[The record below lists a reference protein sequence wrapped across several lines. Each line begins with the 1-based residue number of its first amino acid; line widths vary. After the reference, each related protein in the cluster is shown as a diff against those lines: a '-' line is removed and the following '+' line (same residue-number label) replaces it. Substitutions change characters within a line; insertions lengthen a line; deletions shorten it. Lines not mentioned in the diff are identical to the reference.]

1 LSYLVLARK
10 WRPQNFEQ
18 IVGQETITRTL
29 TNALKTGRVA
39 HAFLFSGA
47 RGVGK
52 TTLARVLAKALNC
65 EKGPTPEPCG
75 VCGACR
81 EITAGSAVDV
91 QEIDGASNNSVED
104 VRNLRET
111 VKYMPASGRNKI
123 YIIDEVHML
132 SAGAFNALLKTLE
145 EPPAHV
151 VFIFATTE
159 PHKVPVTIHSRCQR
173 YDFRRIPLALI
184 QERLAMIC
192 AEEKL
197 DAEPEALRVLAREA
211 EGSMR
216 DALSLLDQVASFAG
230 ARISREQVVQ
240 ILGLAQRK
248 FLTDLSAAVL
258 RGDTRRALELVDE
271 LFGFGYDVRQFWRE
285 LIGHFRNLAVATLA
299 DAPERLMDLTE
310 DELREV
316 KTQAEGASL
325 ETLLVLFDLLV
336 TGEQAMA
343 HSNQPRLVLEMT
355 VAKMAQLKPVVPIP
369 EILAQLQELESRLA
383 GAPASPPR
391 ATPPSSPAPDPPPA
405 PTPAGPAP
413 APARSA
419 PAAPAEAETAG
430 GPWEQFLAYAEE
442 HDSKLAALL
451 RGGRFRGVTEREV
464 RVAFAP
470 DSLGLERLTSKGNA
484 PKLNHLAAGFF
495 GEGHRLV
502 VSEESASEPTPAPRH
517 RYLEAD
523 KLRREAMENPLVK
536 AVAEILDGR
545 VEEIKTK

>member
-1 LSYLVLARK
+1 MSYLVLARK

-65 EKGPTPEPCG
+65 EKGPTAEPCG

-111 VKYMPASGRNKI
+111 VKYMPASGRYKI

-132 SAGAFNALLKTLE
+132 SPGAFNALLKTLE

-173 YDFRRIPLALI
+173 FDFRRIPLALI

-197 DAEPEALRVLAREA
+197 AAEPEALRVLAREA

-230 ARISREQVVQ
+230 AKISREQVVQ
-240 ILGLAQRK
+240 ILGLAQRS
-248 FLTDLSAAVL
+248 FLTGLSGAVL
-258 RGDTRRALELVDE
+258 KGDTKRALEIVDE
-271 LFGFGYDVRQFWRE
+271 LFGFGYDVRQFCRE
-285 LIGHFRNLAVATLA
+285 LIGHFRNLAVAKQA
-299 DAPERLMDLTE
+299 EAAERLLDLTE

-316 KTQAEGASL
+316 KSQAEGASL
-325 ETLLVLFDLLV
+325 ETLLLLFDLLV
-336 TGEQAMA
+336 AGEQAMT

-355 VAKMAQLKPVVPIP
+355 VAKMAQLQPVVPIA
-369 EILAQLQELESRLA
+369 EILAQLKELESRLA
-383 GAPASPPR
+383 GSAPHRPQV
-391 ATPPSSPAPDPPPA
+391 ATPNSPIADPPPVA
-405 PTPAGPAP
+405 TPVNSAP
-413 APARSA
+413 APVR
-419 PAAPAEAETAG
+419 AAAADPNG
-430 GPWEQFLAYAEE
+430 NPWENFLAYASQQ
-442 HDSKLAALL
+442 DSKLAALL
-451 RGGRFRGVTEREV
+451 AGGHFKGLTESEV

-470 DSLGLERLTSKGNA
+470 DSLGLERLTSKGNS

-495 GEGHRLV
+495 GEGHRV
-502 VSEESASEPTPAPRH
+502 VVLEESPTEQTPAPKH
-517 RYLEAD
+517 RSLEAD
-523 KLRREAMENPLVK
+523 KLRREAVENPVVK
-536 AVAEILDGR
+536 AVSEILEGR
-545 VEEIKTK
+545 IEEIKTK

>member
-29 TNALKTGRVA
+29 TNAIKTGRVA

-65 EKGPTPEPCG
+65 EKGPTAEPCG
-75 VCGACR
+75 ECGPCR

-111 VKYMPASGRNKI
+111 VRYMPSSGRYKI

-184 QERLAMIC
+184 QDRLAMIC
-192 AEEKL
+192 KEEKL
-197 DAEPEALRVLAREA
+197 EAEPEALRVLAREA

-230 ARISREQVVQ
+230 AKISREQVVQ
-240 ILGLAQRK
+240 ILGLAQRRL
-248 FLTDLSAAVL
+248 LTELSAAIL
-258 RGDTRRALELVDE
+258 QGDSKRALELVDE
-271 LFGFGYDVRQFWRE
+271 IFGFGYDVRQFCRE
-285 LIGHFRNLAVATLA
+285 LIGHFRNLAVAKLA
-299 DAPERLMDLTE
+299 NAPERLMDLTE
-310 DELREV
+310 DELGEV
-316 KTQAEGASL
+316 KAQAEGASQ

-336 TGEQAMA
+336 AGEQAMA

-369 EILAQLQELESRLA
+369 EILAQLKEMESRLA
-383 GAPASPPR
+383 QAPARHP
-391 ATPPSSPAPDPPPA
+391 AAAAPSSAVNDPPLTA
-405 PTPAGPAP
+405 APAGPEP
-413 APARSA
+413 TPISA
-419 PAAPAEAETAG
+419 AAVRPVAAEAAG
-430 GPWEQFLAYAEE
+430 NPWEQFLAYVGQ
-442 HDSKLAALL
+442 HDSKLVALL
-451 RGGRFRGVTEREV
+451 GSGRFRGVTEREV

-470 DSLGLERLTSKGNA
+470 ESLGLERLTSKGNA

-495 GEGHRLV
+495 GEGHRV
-502 VSEESASEPTPAPRH
+502 VVLEENLAEEAPAPRH

-523 KLRREAMENPLVK
+523 KFRREASENPLVK
-536 AVAEILDGR
+536 TLSELLDAR
-545 VEEIKTK
+545 IEEIKTK